1 MVAAGLIVL
10 AAVVVLTTALSG
22 SFSLAV
28 LGGVVAFLLGGASAK
43 ITHSEVRL
51 TRMEAARERAQQ
63 AQDYKALNE
72 ARTAENL
79 EFATDMQGRIAKR
92 DAAVKR
98 LEKRLTAT
106 AAELAD
112 ARRELTDATDR
123 AEIAERET
131 ERTRTRIA
139 DAEERASDA
148 AIRVAELEQQVD
160 VLTSELQTW
169 RRAPKAKAV

>member
-1 MVAAGLIVL
+1 VVAAGLIVL

-28 LGGVVAFLLGGASAK
+28 LGGTIAFFLGAASAK
-43 ITHSEVRL
+43 ITHSELRIS
-51 TRMEAARERAQQ
+51 RIEAARDRAQQ
-63 AQDYKALNE
+63 AQEYKALTE
-72 ARTAENL
+72 TRTAENL
-79 EFATDMQGRIAKR
+79 EFAADMQGRLAKR
-92 DAAVKR
+92 DAAVNR
-98 LEKRLTAT
+98 LEKRLADTAS
-106 AAELAD
+106 ELAE
-112 ARRELTDATDR
+112 ARRELTDATER

-139 DAEERASDA
+139 DAEERAADA